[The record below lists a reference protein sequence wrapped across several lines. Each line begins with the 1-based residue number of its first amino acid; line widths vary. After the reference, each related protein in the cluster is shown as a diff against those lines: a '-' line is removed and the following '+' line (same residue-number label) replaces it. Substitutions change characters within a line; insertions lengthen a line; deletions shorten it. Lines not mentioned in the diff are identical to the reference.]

1 MDISRERKRIEM
13 SEITGLNS
21 AVSYLTENT
30 LELFTPTAETEC
42 WSAALGRPSVCV
54 FVRREGG
61 VRGLQ
66 GCLS

>member
-21 AVSYLTENT
+21 AVSYLMENT

-42 WSAALGRPSVCV
+42 WHAALGRPSVCV
-54 FVRREGG
+54 FVRRGG
-61 VRGLQ
+61 DVGSLQ